1 MRKRNLLLGLT
12 LVILGG
18 AGAIWWLRPTTTQV
32 AWRTDTLSKQDVSA
46 VVTATGTLE
55 AVTTVEV
62 GTQVSGMI
70 SDLLVDFND
79 PVKKGQIIARLDT
92 SILASNVAKA
102 RAQLAVAQAQAAAA
116 KSAFDRTSRLAGQG
130 TATPEEVEAAQTA
143 AKVAQAD
150 ADAARINLSQA
161 SANLG
166 YATITS
172 PVDGV
177 VVSRAVD
184 VGQTVNAGM
193 SAPTLFTIAGDLTKM
208 RILVSVDE
216 ADIGKVHKDQTARFT
231 VPAFGERRF
240 EGTVQ
245 KVRLQSATVESVVT
259 YTVEVSVDNADGA
272 LLPGM
277 TATVELVT
285 AEASGVLCAPNAA
298 LRLSPE
304 PAQRVASARE
314 SAEGAGHVTGAG
326 PSASSGGPG
335 GGGGS
340 GGWGGRGK
348 GRGGPKRLW
357 TIADGGLLA
366 PVEVTVGLQGS
377 TCTEV
382 SGDGITEGMLIV
394 LGQQPTGASGG
405 SSSPFQSQQ
414 QQGGWRGPR
423 PGGF

>member
-1 MRKRNLLLGLT
+1 
-12 LVILGG
+12 
-18 AGAIWWLRPTTTQV
+18 
-32 AWRTDTLSKQDVSA
+32 
-46 VVTATGTLE
+46 
-55 AVTTVEV
+55 VE
-62 GTQVSGMI
+62 
-70 SDLLVDFND
+70 L
-79 PVKKGQIIARLDT
+79 
-92 SILASNVAKA
+92 
-102 RAQLAVAQAQAAAA
+102 
-116 KSAFDRTSRLAGQG
+116 
-130 TATPEEVEAAQTA
+130 
-143 AKVAQAD
+143 
-150 ADAARINLSQA
+150 
-161 SANLG
+161 
-166 YATITS
+166 
-172 PVDGV
+172 
-177 VVSRAVD
+177 
-184 VGQTVNAGM
+184 GQTVNAGM

-240 EGTVQ
+240 EGKVE

-259 YTVEVSVDNADGA
+259 YTVEVSVDNADKV

-285 AEASGVLCAPNAA
+285 AEATGVLCAPNAA

-304 PAQRVASARE
+304 PAQRVPSARE
-314 SAEGAGHVTGAG
+314 SADA
-326 PSASSGGPG
+326 SGGS
-335 GGGGS
+335 GGS
-340 GGWGGRGK
+340 GGWGGHGK

-382 SGDGITEGMLIV
+382 SGDGITEGMQIV

-414 QQGGWRGPR
+414 PQGGWRGPR